1 MPEKKEFY
9 SNINID
15 GIADADY
22 MEAKRVGKD
31 FERKNL
37 GEYHNLYLKDDIL
50 LLAVF
55 ENFREMCL
63 NIYHLDP
70 AKILS
75 APGFE
80 WQAENTEV
88 KLKLLTD
95 IGLPLMVEKRI
106 RGGYAMQFIDM
117 QKLIINI

>member
-1 MPEKKEFY
+1 
-9 SNINID
+9 
-15 GIADADY
+15 

-80 WQAENTEV
+80 W
-88 KLKLLTD
+88 
-95 IGLPLMVEKRI
+95 
-106 RGGYAMQFIDM
+106 
-117 QKLIINI
+117 

>member
-37 GEYHNLYLKDDIL
+37 GKYHNLYLKDDIL

-75 APGFE
+75 APGLE
-80 WQAENTEV
+80 W
-88 KLKLLTD
+88 
-95 IGLPLMVEKRI
+95 
-106 RGGYAMQFIDM
+106 
-117 QKLIINI
+117 

>member
-9 SNINID
+9 SNISID

-55 ENFREMCL
+55 ENFREM
-63 NIYHLDP
+63 Y
-70 AKILS
+70 LS
-75 APGFE
+75 FRSCKNSFSS
-80 WQAENTEV
+80 W
-88 KLKLLTD
+88 
-95 IGLPLMVEKRI
+95 IRMVSRK
-106 RGGYAMQFIDM
+106 D
-117 QKLIINI
+117 